1 MITIVVIGAL
11 VACLVGALYVAR
23 GIRLTEYTSHRS
35 RGSFFHILFTLL
47 GTLVGGWMFFGL
59 SAIGYE
65 AGILGYFIGLGYA
78 IGLVILALCSK
89 RIKNAAD
96 KYHCD
101 TIDDLVGAHYGRTA
115 QTITSIINM
124 VVFLAILAA
133 QFVAMSGFLLVFTD
147 IHSDLAFYIAAVVVI
162 IYTAASGFKGVLFTD
177 FWQFAILSI
186 SAICIFALLTVER
199 DASAM
204 SALDPKYFN
213 GTGYGVGFMVGVVV
227 LFPLSLLC
235 RSDMWQRISCAKDYR
250 IARNAFYVAAPLIL
264 IFYVLLTTI
273 GIYARAALG
282 PGQKGDI
289 AGFVHF
295 LSVVRSS
302 TFPTWATQMFLSLM
316 ALGVFAALL
325 STADSYINIV
335 AVSVSKLFR
344 YAQWRNFED
353 DTSSER
359 PSENELAILK
369 ATRVL
374 AVVFGVLAVVLAKI
388 IPDIVDLIVGGIS
401 VLFVL
406 LPSVLVGLF
415 AKTAHFRS
423 VPTVASLVAGLASF
437 ILFFF
442 TLTNPKIAFIPATA
456 TAFVVYFVVVFFVGH
471 KRLENDSL

>member
-1 MITIVVIGAL
+1 MVTIVVIAAL
-11 VACLVGALYVAR
+11 VACLIGALYVAK
-23 GIRLTEYTSHRS
+23 GIRLTEYTSHRG
-35 RGSFFHILFTLL
+35 RGSFFHVVFTLL

-65 AGILGYFIGLGYA
+65 AGIVGYFIGLGYA

-89 RIKNAAD
+89 RIKHAAD

-101 TIDDLVGAHYGRTA
+101 TIDDLIGARFGPKA
-115 QTITSIINM
+115 QTITSLINM

-147 IHSDLAFYIAAVVVI
+147 IQSQLAFYIAAVVVI
-162 IYTAASGFKGVLFTD
+162 VYTAASGFKGVLFTD
-177 FWQFAILSI
+177 FWQFAILSV
-186 SAICIFALLTVER
+186 SAVCIFVLLTVKR
-199 DASAM
+199 DPAAI

-213 GTGYGVGFMVGVVV
+213 GTGYGVAFLVGAVV

-235 RSDMWQRISCAKDYR
+235 RSDMWQRLSCAKDYR
-250 IARNAFYVAAPLIL
+250 VARNAFYVTAPLIL

-282 PGQKGDI
+282 AEQRGDI
-289 AGFVHF
+289 AGFVYF
-295 LSVVRSS
+295 LSVVRGGN
-302 TFPTWATQMFLSLM
+302 FPTWAVQVFLSLM

-344 YAQWRNFED
+344 RTDWQNFED
-353 DTSSER
+353 DTSAEQPSANER
-359 PSENELAILK
+359 AILK
-369 ATRVL
+369 VTRIL
-374 AVVFGVLAVVLAKI
+374 AVVFGVLAVILAKT

-406 LPSVLVGLF
+406 LPAVLMGLF
-415 AKTAHFRS
+415 GKTERRRS
-423 VPTVASLVAGLASF
+423 IPAVASLIAGLAGF

-442 TLTNPKIAFIPATA
+442 TLTNPKIAFIPATLVS
-456 TAFVVYFVVVFFVGH
+456 FFVYFVVSPFCKSKSTESG
-471 KRLENDSL
+471 DA